1 MKSTL
6 LYPQHQQHYDIND
19 HRHQHQ
25 VQHDCCCCCCY
36 CCCYHQQ
43 SSSSSSSNSN
53 HGSNSNNVSS
63 SSSPPPQI
71 PPWSSFSPPSPCDVK
86 PTLDFICSCCSC
98 ISNDQDK
105 PIEAQEDHHSTG
117 CTTPTIDDH
126 VLKTTD
132 AAADKLQKNKMHAI
146 EELLQTE
153 RDYVQDLSY
162 LVQVKQ
168 SCIFM
173 IYLNSH

>member
-6 LYPQHQQHYDIND
+6 LYPQQQQHQQQHYYIND
-19 HRHQHQ
+19 HPHQHQ
-25 VQHDCCCCCCY
+25 QVQQDCCCCCCY

-43 SSSSSSSNSN
+43 SSSSGSSSNNNNSSSH
-53 HGSNSNNVSS
+53 HGSNSNHISS
-63 SSSPPPQI
+63 SSPPPPQI
-71 PPWSSFSPPSPCDVK
+71 PPWSSFSPPSPCDIK
-86 PTLDFICSCCSC
+86 PTLDSICSCCSC

-105 PIEAQEDHHSTG
+105 PVEAQEDHHSTG

-126 VLKTTD
+126 ALKTTD
-132 AAADKLQKNKMHAI
+132 AAADKLRKNKMHAI

-162 LVQVKQ
+162 LVQVK
-168 SCIFM
+168 
-173 IYLNSH
+173 